1 MSQGWISLYRQIQ
14 EHWLFPLNEKREF
27 TKFEAWID
35 LLLMVNHET
44 KKIMFNNTLIEVEKG
59 QKITSI
65 KYLSERWKWSRKKAS
80 SFLKLL
86 EKEHQIIQ
94 KRTSKMTLVNI
105 VNYESYQ
112 HDDVEKRGKGT
123 SETEKKNIKRTSE
136 EHQKNTNN
144 NGNNGNNDNKKES
157 TLRSK
162 LKFETHHMKL
172 AELFFKKIQEN
183 NPNAK
188 QPNLESWASV
198 FRLMMERDKRD
209 GKEVQEMILYCQQHH
224 FWFKNILSP
233 DKLRK
238 QFDRLQMEMKDDE
251 GLKVIKGGAK
261 NAESSFE
268 NDYSKYDFSKR
279 RNLRGLPEEN

>member
-1 MSQGWISLYRQIQ
+1 MHRKILDSDIWNDPTTFRLFMFLIMKATHSGTVINGYELEQGQYIRSYRKLVEDLAYKEGRGLKEPSINTIKKCIDKLVKQQRIAVLGTEVGTLFTILNYASYQQPEDIESQSVNSSV
-14 EHWLFPLNEKREF
+14 NELGTNGER
-27 TKFEAWID
+27 
-35 LLLMVNHET
+35 MVN
-44 KKIMFNNTLIEVEKG
+44 K
-59 QKITSI
+59 
-65 KYLSERWKWSRKKAS
+65 
-80 SFLKLL
+80 
-86 EKEHQIIQ
+86 
-94 KRTSKMTLVNI
+94 SKNAK
-105 VNYESYQ
+105 NAKNAQES
-112 HDDVEKRGKGT
+112 
-123 SETEKKNIKRTSE
+123 N
-136 EHQKNTNN
+136 
-144 NGNNGNNDNKKES
+144 S